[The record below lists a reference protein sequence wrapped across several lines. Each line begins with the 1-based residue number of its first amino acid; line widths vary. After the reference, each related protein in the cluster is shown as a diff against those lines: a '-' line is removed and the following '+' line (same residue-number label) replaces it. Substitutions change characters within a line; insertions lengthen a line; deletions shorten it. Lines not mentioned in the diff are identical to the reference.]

1 MGFYQERILPH
12 AIDMACSAEPI
23 MEVRKRIVPQCVGTV
38 LEVGAGSGINFGLY
52 DPSQVTKVW
61 ALEPSLGM
69 RRRASKR
76 WTKAPGIEVAWLDF
90 PGEQIP
96 LGDGSVDTVLLTYTL
111 CTIGDYQQALQQ
123 MHRVLKP
130 GGQMLYCEHGL
141 APDSGVR
148 KIQDFLT
155 PFWKLLAGGCH
166 LNRPIVDCIQEAGF
180 EIQYN
185 EEAYL
190 TKLPR
195 FAGFTYSGRAVR
207 TT

>member
-1 MGFYQERILPH
+1 MGFYHERILPH
-12 AIDMACSAEPI
+12 FIDVACSAEPI

-69 RRRASKR
+69 RRQASKR
-76 WTKAPGIEVAWLDF
+76 WTKIPALDIEWLDF
-90 PGEQIP
+90 PGEQVP
-96 LGDGSVDTVLLTYTL
+96 LGDSSVDTVLLTYTL
-111 CTIGDYQQALQQ
+111 CTIGDYQRALQQ

-148 KIQDFLT
+148 KIQNLLT
-155 PFWKLLAGGCH
+155 PVWKRLAGGCH
-166 LNRPIVDCIQEAGF
+166 LNRPIVDCIQQAGF
-180 EIQYN
+180 EIQFN
-185 EEAYL
+185 EKGYL
-190 TKLPR
+190 KKLPR